1 MQKLTDEDRI
11 QEEWNTCL
19 AVTKFINTDH
29 RKWVDLHYPLHV
41 KMARLHLS
49 HLPQE
54 RPSDEMPS
62 PLCNLID
69 ASRLLRCDIVSYSG
83 KMPNEEFGRFLAF
96 EDAMFREAL
105 PFHVTKS
112 TRECIADLVHR
123 GYIDDDELEEVLT
136 EEVTGVSKDTRDVV
150 SQIRDGEPRN
160 GVIIKRDA
168 DKMTVYCPREMSLDV
183 PYIEEATCRKCTV
196 VSDRSVYDEV
206 FAEREERVEK
216 MKRAVYEVTHSLTSS
231 GE

>member
-29 RKWVDLHYPLHV
+29 RKWIERHYPLHV

-96 EDAMFREAL
+96 EDAMFREVL
-105 PFHVTKS
+105 PFRITES
-112 TRECIADLVHR
+112 TRKCISELVNR
-123 GYIDDDELEEVLT
+123 GYIDDDELELTNEV
-136 EEVTGVSKDTRDVV
+136 TRDVV
-150 SQIRDGEPRN
+150 SQIRDGESRH
-160 GVIIKRDA
+160 GIIIKKEA
-168 DKMTVYCPREMSLDV
+168 DKATVYCPQEMSLDV
-183 PYIEEATCRKCTV
+183 PYIEETTCRKCTV

-216 MKRAVYEVTHSLTSS
+216 MKRAVDEVTHSL
-231 GE
+231 

>member
-11 QEEWNTCL
+11 QEEWDTCL
-19 AVTKFINTDH
+19 AVTKFINTNDL
-29 RKWVDLHYPLHV
+29 KWVDLHYPLHV

-54 RPSDEMPS
+54 RPSDEMPP

-69 ASRLLRCDIVSYSG
+69 ASRLLRCDIVSAQDFHT
-83 KMPNEEFGRFLAF
+83 NEEFERFLTF

-112 TRECIADLVHR
+112 TMECIADLVHR

-136 EEVTGVSKDTRDVV
+136 NEVTGVSKDTRDVV
-150 SQIRDGEPRN
+150 CQIRDGEPRN
-160 GVIIKRDA
+160 GVIIKKEA

-183 PYIEEATCRKCTV
+183 PYIEEATYRKCTV
-196 VSDRSVYDEV
+196 VSDRSVYDELL
-206 FAEREERVEK
+206 AEREERVEK
-216 MKRAVYEVTHSLTSS
+216 MKKAVKEVTHSL
-231 GE
+231 